1 MIYVPPYPM
10 SKRSKLRK
18 DVHGVPNKLGVEN
31 QQSKKNFVQGSV
43 AEPPKLY
50 GLYVLV
56 IVLKTSN
63 NYTCIPQNLRSL
75 SGVLRKPES
84 STIYISHRSNKGVTT
99 TLQHLIQN
107 LHQSAEE

>member
-63 NYTCIPQNLRSL
+63 NYTCIPQNLKSL
-75 SGVLRKPES
+75 SVS
-84 STIYISHRSNKGVTT
+84 SGNPNHPQFTT
-99 TLQHLIQN
+99 HTG
-107 LHQSAEE
+107 ATKE